1 MRSGALVLILS
12 HPSCSYVAILLNPQ
26 FLTATIRLS
35 PVPCP
40 MAHLPPHETCPRR
53 PPPPPPPPKRFC
65 PLAFPSTVQKTC
77 RFRRSS
83 SNDGIFHVADNGENS
98 QTRDFDD
105 PYLAIECSDRGTPG
119 ADGDGKGR
127 THWDNKWQARI
138 VPVISIK
145 RGATRGLPRRSPI
158 LVLLSPKHA

>member
-1 MRSGALVLILS
+1 MGSGALVLILS
-12 HPSCSYVAILLNPQ
+12 HPSCSYVAILLNPP
-26 FLTATIRLS
+26 FLIATIRLS

-40 MAHLPPHETCPRR
+40 TAHLPTHETCPRR
-53 PPPPPPPPKRFC
+53 PPPPPPPQAFLPI
-65 PLAFPSTVQKTC
+65 AFPSTVQKNC

-83 SNDGIFHVADNGENS
+83 SNDGIFHVEDNGENS

-105 PYLAIECSDRGTPG
+105 PYLAIGCSDRRSPGT
-119 ADGDGKGR
+119 DGDGKGR
-127 THWDNKWQARI
+127 TYWDNKWQVGI
-138 VPVISIK
+138 VPVRAKK